1 MNIQETPVVLRKIT
15 AAEGKIIISKSVDDN
30 GNPVIKSKEIYLPEN
45 ANIEDFEE
53 IDYVEENQET
63 NNENEEVEAE

>member
-15 AAEGKIIISKSVDDN
+15 AAEGKIIISKSVDDS